1 MAYAAVFEVVY
12 EFACD
17 LAWDVA
23 CIATLK
29 NAAAKTAAV
38 AATAPCLD

>member
-12 EFACD
+12 EFTCD
-17 LAWDVA
+17 RAWDVA
-23 CIATLK
+23 FIARLK

-38 AATAPCLD
+38 ATTAPCLG